1 MDVGQ
6 THARSRVWVF
16 FYGTFMSA
24 RVLREHGVDCESTV
38 PAVLNGHRLTI
49 SPRANLVADPGA
61 VAYGGLA
68 LLRDEETDSLYK
80 GLEDDYSLV
89 YKPQSV
95 VTKTFEGDDRA
106 ALCYFCTEMEP
117 VQAEQTYVEEMVS
130 CSEELGLPADH
141 VEHVRSF
148 GP

>member
-1 MDVGQ
+1 M
-6 THARSRVWVF
+6 WVF

-106 ALCYFCTEMEP
+106 ALC
-117 VQAEQTYVEEMVS
+117 
-130 CSEELGLPADH
+130 
-141 VEHVRSF
+141 
-148 GP
+148 